1 MIYKFKSKA
10 TGDLIMTQ
18 PVADRVLALIGKPPT
33 PQGIIEVDQLPAA
46 MSALEAAVAAES
58 PQPAADDGDEAKRR
72 QGRPRQPAPAR
83 VADGGDDE
91 ARARRGRADRLGR
104 LTTPEEILRMSHG
117 EATRLIAVR
126 HGETAWNVEARL
138 QGQLDIPLNER
149 GLEQARRTAHWL
161 AEDHPDVVV
170 SSDLA
175 RAQATA
181 QAIASFNRI
190 PLELD
195 AGLRE
200 RSFGGFQGMTH
211 TEVAERWP
219 ELSRA
224 GRAATPSSRRAAT
237 ANR

>member
-1 MIYKFKSKA
+1 
-10 TGDLIMTQ
+10 
-18 PVADRVLALIGKPPT
+18 
-33 PQGIIEVDQLPAA
+33 
-46 MSALEAAVAAES
+46 
-58 PQPAADDGDEAKRR
+58 
-72 QGRPRQPAPAR
+72 
-83 VADGGDDE
+83 
-91 ARARRGRADRLGR
+91 
-104 LTTPEEILRMSHG
+104 MSHA

-161 AEDHPDVVV
+161 AEDHPPRGVP
-170 SSDLA
+170 SDPA
-175 RAQATA
+175 AAPATPA
-181 QAIASFNRI
+181 ANRRVHRT

-219 ELSRA
+219 DLSARWK
-224 GRAATPSSRRAAT
+224 SRDPDYRPGK
-237 ANR
+237 N

>member
-1 MIYKFKSKA
+1 
-10 TGDLIMTQ
+10 
-18 PVADRVLALIGKPPT
+18 
-33 PQGIIEVDQLPAA
+33 
-46 MSALEAAVAAES
+46 
-58 PQPAADDGDEAKRR
+58 
-72 QGRPRQPAPAR
+72 
-83 VADGGDDE
+83 
-91 ARARRGRADRLGR
+91 
-104 LTTPEEILRMSHG
+104 MSHG

-181 QAIASFNRI
+181 QAIATFER
-190 PLELD
+190 D
-195 AGLRE
+195 AVERGDRLGGGLRA
-200 RSFGGFQGMTH
+200 RGFGSFQGMTH

-219 ELSRA
+219 
-224 GRAATPSSRRAAT
+224 
-237 ANR
+237 